1 LQKNIKQNDQPMKTP
16 IRFFIRLLC
25 AAFASVQMVDAAIIQ
40 VTNGNDS
47 GPGTLRHALASAE
60 NGDTIQLFPNY
71 TPGMEVVLTSG
82 ELLVHKNV
90 SITSVHRSVH
100 VPVRRSAGTPAFRI
114 FHIARGTTVN
124 ISGLIITNGSN
135 DGGGIWN
142 DHATLEINHC
152 IVRGNSGGGI
162 FNDNLRSPKGD
173 AILTINHCTISGNT
187 HTDFIGGR
195 GGGITSGN
203 DTNAE
208 GSSTVAINYSTI
220 TGNSTNG
227 KGGGIYNACSN
238 EGSSATL
245 RIHNCTISGNSVT
258 GSVSDRGRGGGIYA
272 EGDFSKVF
280 VINSTLSSNSA
291 YQQGGGIWN
300 AGGTLDISHSTLAD
314 NSAPFGGGIY
324 GNCRIGNTIL
334 KTGARGPNLHGNGVV
349 SIGYNLSN
357 DNGSGALTA
366 PGDQINTHPMLGPLQ
381 DNGGPT
387 LTHALLTGSPAI
399 NKGDPNFTPPPEF
412 DQRGAGYPR
421 VMNGRLDIGSVEVQ
435 N

>member
-1 LQKNIKQNDQPMKTP
+1 DFDQRGAGHPRVLNGR
-16 IRFFIRLLC
+16 IDIGSVEVQFIE
-25 AAFASVQMVDAAIIQ
+25 

-47 GPGTLRHALASAE
+47 GARSLRHARSRAVD
-60 NGDTIQLFPNY
+60 GDTILLFPNF

-82 ELLVHKNV
+82 ELLVDKDV
-90 SITSVHRSVH
+90 SITPEKPWLQQ

-162 FNDNLRSPKGD
+162 FNDNLRSPRGD
-173 AILTINHCTISGNT
+173 PILTINDCTISGNT

-208 GSSTVAINYSTI
+208 GSSTTAINYSTI
-220 TGNSTNG
+220 TGTSTNG

-272 EGDFSKVF
+272 EGDFSRVF

-291 YQQGGGIWN
+291 YQQG
-300 AGGTLDISHSTLAD
+300 
-314 NSAPFGGGIY
+314 
-324 GNCRIGNTIL
+324 
-334 KTGARGPNLHGNGVV
+334 
-349 SIGYNLSN
+349 
-357 DNGSGALTA
+357 
-366 PGDQINTHPMLGPLQ
+366 
-381 DNGGPT
+381 
-387 LTHALLTGSPAI
+387 
-399 NKGDPNFTPPPEF
+399 
-412 DQRGAGYPR
+412 
-421 VMNGRLDIGSVEVQ
+421 
-435 N
+435 